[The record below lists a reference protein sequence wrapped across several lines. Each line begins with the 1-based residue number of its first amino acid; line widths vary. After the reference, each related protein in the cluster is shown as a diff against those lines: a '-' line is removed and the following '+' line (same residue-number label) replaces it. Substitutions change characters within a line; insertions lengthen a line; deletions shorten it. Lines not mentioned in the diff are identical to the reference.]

1 MSLNWN
7 IEVFIALVGFI
18 FFLTFS
24 IIFFRLFYSKRNKT
38 FLSLFLTFLIFA
50 AFHFFETTAYL
61 FLNYE
66 LKRMS
71 AMMYSLGFFFLIFS
85 VDLVSKERLSYYKII
100 VASFIIGCTVVLALI
115 PENIKFYYHSTLGY
129 PTLGVAGFLQ
139 IINTLALFLLGFQLV
154 FWFFRTWQRSPAEL
168 KRKSLYLFVT
178 NVIFYGCMLVIFSLG
193 LHLIFPVGYIVAIG
207 SISIVTFFV
216 SREPKLLYVL
226 SFTGHR
232 LTVITNESGI
242 PLFNLSWE
250 VKSSKLKDEQRLLEK
265 WLPLLQ
271 QLNQRVGKSLI
282 VEEIKLENEILLF
295 RNGDYITAVLLSEKS
310 TPTLRES
317 LEKFTKSFEKKYI
330 MLLKTGMTESNYY
343 NKATD
348 LIEEFFPLGIHS
360 VVPTDSSLDSYL
372 EKLVKERTFELE
384 QINSQSLEADHLK
397 SLFLASMSHELRT
410 PLNSIIGFSELLL
423 LDHSEDLSNTPKQY
437 INTIYDASYYLLN
450 LINGILDL
458 SKIEAGKF
466 DISIKPF
473 NFNKILFQVTKSLKP
488 KLSEKNLELE
498 YEIGVDINLSSDED
512 RLKQI
517 LFNIIGN
524 AIKFTNEGGK
534 IIINTRLLNEKL
546 YIHVIDNGIG
556 ISRDNIRLLFTPF
569 QQINQPEFIKTTGTG
584 LGLYLT
590 KKLVDLLG
598 GSIYVE
604 SEEGKGSDFYFT
616 ISTHLEN
623 SGIQFIKSNNGL

>member
-1 MSLNWN
+1 M
-7 IEVFIALVGFI
+7 
-18 FFLTFS
+18 
-24 IIFFRLFYSKRNKT
+24 
-38 FLSLFLTFLIFA
+38 
-50 AFHFFETTAYL
+50 
-61 FLNYE
+61 
-66 LKRMS
+66 
-71 AMMYSLGFFFLIFS
+71 
-85 VDLVSKERLSYYKII
+85 
-100 VASFIIGCTVVLALI
+100 
-115 PENIKFYYHSTLGY
+115 
-129 PTLGVAGFLQ
+129 
-139 IINTLALFLLGFQLV
+139 GFQLV
-154 FWFFRTWQRSPAEL
+154 YWFFRTWKESPSEL
-168 KRKSLYLFVT
+168 RRKAYYLFIT
-178 NVIFYGCMLVIFSLG
+178 NIIFYCCIVVIFSLG

-207 SISIVTFFV
+207 SISIVTFFIA
-216 SREPKLLYVL
+216 REPKLLHIL

-242 PLFNLSWE
+242 PLFNLSWDI
-250 VKSSKLKDEQRLLEK
+250 KSSKLKDEQRLLAD

-271 QLNQRVGKSLI
+271 QFSQRLGESLL
-282 VEEIKLENEILLF
+282 VEEIKLENEMLLF
-295 RNGDYITAVLLSEKS
+295 RNGEYVTAVLIAEKS
-310 TPTLRES
+310 TPALHES
-317 LEKFTKSFEKKYI
+317 LEKFIKSFEEKYA
-330 MLLKTGMTESNYY
+330 MLLKTGMTDFNYY

-360 VVPTDSSLDSYL
+360 AAPTDSSLDSYL
-372 EKLVKERTFELE
+372 EKLVKERTLELE
-384 QINSQSLEADHLK
+384 QISSKVLEADHLK

-437 INTIYDASYYLLN
+437 ISTIYDASYYLLN

-466 DISIKPF
+466 DLSIKHF
-473 NFNKILFQVTKSLKP
+473 SFNKLLFQVTKSLKP

-498 YEIGVDINLSSDED
+498 YEIDIDINLSSDEE

-534 IIINTRLLNEKL
+534 ILIKTKLFNEKFN
-546 YIHVIDNGIG
+546 INVIDNGIG
-556 ISRDNIRLLFTPF
+556 ISRDNIHHLFTPF
-569 QQINQPEFIKTTGTG
+569 QQIDQPKSIKNIGTG

-590 KKLVDLLG
+590 KKLVNLLG
-598 GSIYVE
+598 GNISVE

-623 SGIQFIKSNNGL
+623 AVN

>member
-1 MSLNWN
+1 MTLNWN
-7 IEVFIALVGFI
+7 IEVFSALLGFI

-24 IIFFRLFYSKRNKT
+24 IIFLKLGYSKRNKA
-38 FLSLFLTFLIFA
+38 FLSLFLTFTIFT
-50 AFHFFETTAYL
+50 AFHFFEATAYL
-61 FLNYE
+61 FLSFE

-71 AMMYSLGFFFLIFS
+71 AMMYSLGFFFLIFN
-85 VDLVSKERLSYYKII
+85 VDIISKERLSYYKII
-100 VASFIIGCTVVLALI
+100 VASFIIGSTVVLALI
-115 PENIKFYYHSTLGY
+115 PENVEFYYNSILGY

-154 FWFFRTWQRSPAEL
+154 YFFFRTWQRSPIEL
-168 KRKSLYLFVT
+168 KKKAYYLFIT
-178 NVIFYGCMLVIFSLG
+178 NIIFYCCILVIFSLG
-193 LHLIFPVGYIVAIG
+193 LHIIFPVGYIVAVG
-207 SISIVTFFV
+207 SISIVTFFIA
-216 SREPKLLYVL
+216 REPKLLHIL

-242 PLFNLSWE
+242 PLFNLSWDI
-250 VKSSKLKDEQRLLEK
+250 KSSKLKDEQRLLAK

-271 QLNQRVGKSLI
+271 QLSQRVGKSLL
-282 VEEIKLENEILLF
+282 VEEIKLKNEILLF

-310 TPTLRES
+310 TPALRES
-317 LEKFTKSFEKKYI
+317 LDNFTKSFEKKYF

-360 VVPTDSSLDSYL
+360 VAPTDSSLDSYL
-372 EKLVKERTFELE
+372 EKLVKKRTLELE
-384 QINSQSLEADHLK
+384 QISSQSLEADHLK

-423 LDHSEDLSNTPKQY
+423 LDHSEDLSDTPKQY
-437 INTIYDASYYLLN
+437 ISTIYDASYYLLN

-466 DISIKPF
+466 DISVKNF
-473 NFNKILFQVTKSLKP
+473 SFNKLLFQVTKSLKP

-498 YEIGVDINLSSDED
+498 YEIDLDINLSSDED

-517 LFNIIGN
+517 LFNLIGN
-524 AIKFTNEGGK
+524 AIKFSNEGGK
-534 IIINTRLLNEKL
+534 ILIRTKLFNEKL
-546 YIHVIDNGIG
+546 NIHVIDNGIG
-556 ISRDNIRLLFTPF
+556 ISRDNIHLLFAPF
-569 QQINQPEFIKTTGTG
+569 QRVIQPKSIKTTGTG

-590 KKLVDLLG
+590 KKLVNLLG
-598 GSIYVE
+598 GNISVE
-604 SEEGKGSDFYFT
+604 SEEGKGTDFYFN
-616 ISTHLEN
+616 ISTHLE
-623 SGIQFIKSNNGL
+623 IQESKLSSHLMN

>member
-1 MSLNWN
+1 MTLNWN
-7 IEVFIALVGFI
+7 IEVFIVLVGFI

-38 FLSLFLTFLIFA
+38 FLSLFLTFLIIT

-66 LKRMS
+66 LKRLS

-85 VDLVSKERLSYYKII
+85 VDIVSKERLSYYKII

-139 IINTLALFLLGFQLV
+139 IINALALFLLGFQLV
-154 FWFFRTWQRSPAEL
+154 FWFFRTWQRSPVEL
-168 KRKSLYLFVT
+168 KRKAYYLFVT
-178 NVIFYGCMLVIFSLG
+178 NVIFYCCILIIFSLG
-193 LHLIFPVGYIVAIG
+193 LHLIFPMGYIVAIG
-207 SISIVTFFV
+207 SISIVTFFIA
-216 SREPKLLYVL
+216 REPKLLHVL

-232 LTVITNESGI
+232 ITVITNELGI
-242 PLFNLSWE
+242 PLFNLSWDI
-250 VKSSKLKDEQRLLEK
+250 KSSKLKDEQRLLAK

-271 QLNQRVGKSLI
+271 QLSQRVGKSLI

-295 RNGDYITAVLLSEKS
+295 RNGEYITTVLLSEKS
-310 TPTLRES
+310 TPALRES
-317 LEKFTKSFEKKYI
+317 LEKFTKSFEENYYL
-330 MLLKTGMTESNYY
+330 LLKTGMTDSNYY

-348 LIEEFFPLGIHS
+348 LIEEYFPLGTHS
-360 VVPTDSSLDSYL
+360 ATPTDSSLDSYL
-372 EKLVKERTFELE
+372 EKLVKERTLELE
-384 QINSQSLEADHLK
+384 QISSQSLEADHLK

-437 INTIYDASYYLLN
+437 ISTIYDASYYLLN

-458 SKIEAGKF
+458 SKIEAGKI
-466 DISIKPF
+466 DISVKHF
-473 NFNKILFQVTKSLKP
+473 SFNKLLFQVIKSLKP
-488 KLSEKNLELE
+488 KLTEKNLELE
-498 YEIGVDINLSSDED
+498 YEIDLDVNLSSDED

-517 LFNIIGN
+517 LFNLIGN
-524 AIKFTNEGGK
+524 AIKFSNDGGSILIESK
-534 IIINTRLLNEKL
+534 LIKDKLN
-546 YIHVIDNGIG
+546 IHIIDNGIG
-556 ISRDNIRLLFTPF
+556 ISKENVELLFTPF
-569 QQINQPEFIKTTGTG
+569 QQVDQPKSIKTQGTG

-590 KKLVDLLG
+590 KKLVILLG
-598 GSIYVE
+598 GNISVE
-604 SEEGKGSDFYFT
+604 SEEGKGSDFNFT
-616 ISTHLEN
+616 ISTN
-623 SGIQFIKSNNGL
+623 MS

>member
-1 MSLNWN
+1 MTLNWN

-18 FFLTFS
+18 FFLTYSVILFS
-24 IIFFRLFYSKRNKT
+24 LGYSKRNKA
-38 FLSLFLTFLIFA
+38 FLFLFLTCTILT

-61 FLNYE
+61 FLNFE

-71 AMMYSLGFFFLIFS
+71 AMMGSLGFFFLIFN
-85 VDLVSKERLSYYKII
+85 VDIVSKERLSYYKII

-115 PENIKFYYHSTLGY
+115 PENVEFYIHSILGY
-129 PTLGVAGFLQ
+129 PTLGMAGFLQ
-139 IINTLALFLLGFQLV
+139 IITTLTVFLLGTQLIY
-154 FWFFRTWQRSPAEL
+154 WFFRTWQKSPSEL
-168 KRKSLYLFVT
+168 RKKAYYLFII
-178 NVIFYGCMLVIFSLG
+178 NVIFYCCILVIFSVG
-193 LHLIFPVGYIVAIG
+193 LHLIFPVGYIVEIG
-207 SISIVTFFV
+207 SISIVTFFIA
-216 SREPKLLYVL
+216 REPKLFYVL

-232 LTVITNESGI
+232 ITVITNESGI
-242 PLFNLSWE
+242 PLFNFSWDI
-250 VKSSKLKDEQRLLEK
+250 KSSKLKDEQRLLAK

-282 VEEIKLENEILLF
+282 VEEIKLENGILLF
-295 RNGDYITAVLLSEKS
+295 RNGEYVTTVLLSEKS

-317 LEKFTKSFEKKYI
+317 LEKFTRSFEEKYI
-330 MLLKTGMTESNYY
+330 MLLKTGMIDSNYY

-348 LIEEFFPLGIHS
+348 LVEEIFPLGIHS
-360 VVPTDSSLDSYL
+360 AAPTDSSLDSYL
-372 EKLVKERTFELE
+372 EKLVKERTLELE
-384 QINSQSLEADHLK
+384 QISKKVLEADHLK

-437 INTIYDASYYLLN
+437 ISTIYDASYYLLN

-466 DISIKPF
+466 DIRIEPF
-473 NFNKILFQVTKSLKP
+473 SYNKLLFQVTKSLQP
-488 KLSEKNLELE
+488 KLTEKNLELE
-498 YEIGVDINLSSDED
+498 HEVNVDINLSSDED

-534 IIINTRLLNEKL
+534 IIIKTKLLNEKL

-556 ISRDNIRLLFTPF
+556 ISRDNIHHLFTPF
-569 QQINQPEFIKTTGTG
+569 QQIDQPKSIKTTGTG

-590 KKLVDLLG
+590 KKLVNLLG

-616 ISTHLEN
+616 ISTHLE
-623 SGIQFIKSNNGL
+623 IQ